1 MKKTLLTAAV
11 LLAMLSAGCSGNTA
25 SSVAETEPTEAL
37 EVTTAQTTEEVTE
50 PPTNAAFP
58 EADANAVTFDED
70 AVTAD
75 IAFPFVDDD
84 TAADGTMSIAD
95 VDGNKMLKFTDETT
109 TEDNLATAVQ
119 KLRFDVSK
127 LLAPEQLTEV
137 NSIEFDLYVE
147 AKADLFENEDG
158 EFVCVPGW
166 IGGGGGSEMADG
178 KWFGFKDFS
187 ASGVQEYVLER
198 SDAVHVNFL
207 FTFASSGKK
216 WEDTM
221 TEPYFQVMRWGMG
234 NISDL
239 YIDNITFYD
248 ADGNSIAPTL
258 SEGWAASGDEA
269 ADDAEEAP
277 EEAEAAE
284 EAAPEEAPEEE
295 TEAETDA
302 ETTEAETTEAE

>member
-1 MKKTLLTAAV
+1 M
-11 LLAMLSAGCSGNTA
+11 
-25 SSVAETEPTEAL
+25 
-37 EVTTAQTTEEVTE
+37 
-50 PPTNAAFP
+50 
-58 EADANAVTFDED
+58 
-70 AVTAD
+70 
-75 IAFPFVDDD
+75 
-84 TAADGTMSIAD
+84 
-95 VDGNKMLKFTDETT
+95 
-109 TEDNLATAVQ
+109 
-119 KLRFDVSK
+119 SK

-158 EFVCVPGW
+158 EFVRVPGW

-277 EEAEAAE
+277 EEAPEESEAAE

-302 ETTEAETTEAE
+302 ETTYAETTEAE